1 MFVELHIIQNFSPS
15 NLNRDDTNNP
25 KDCNFGGVRRARIS
39 SQCIKRAIRREPAFA
54 DTTGVDP
61 SDRTRLMATG
71 SLLPLLIEAGKPE
84 EEAQLVAVG
93 LAEVLTG
100 GLDKE
105 GKRTNVL
112 FYLSKDEASALAQAA
127 LDNWEAILNGLCQE
141 KPDTKPLDDLVKE
154 FVKQAKDRCSA
165 PDVAMFGRML
175 AIKPDLNIDA
185 ACQVSHAIS
194 THRVSMEMDFYTA
207 VDDLQPGGETG
218 AGMMGMTGFN
228 SATFYRYARIDW
240 EQLVHNLQGNTA
252 LAQSTVEGFLRAAVR
267 AIPTGKQNAFA
278 AQNPPSFLLAVVRD
292 DGMSWSLANAFE
304 KPVYPDRDYGLVGAS
319 ILALDRYWGELEQA
333 YGGAGKTAAALSLH
347 NDLPLEWLS
356 GYSRG
361 NLEEWLGTILAAL
374 PQEYAS

>member
-39 SQCIKRAIRREPAFA
+39 SQCIKRAIRLESAFA
-54 DTTGVDP
+54 NTTGVES

-84 EEAQLVAVG
+84 EDAQAVALG
-93 LAEVLTG
+93 LAEAITG
-100 GLDKE
+100 GLDKD
-105 GKRTNVL
+105 GKRTKVL
-112 FYLSKDEASALAQAA
+112 FYLSKDEAFALAQAA
-127 LDNWEAILNGLCQE
+127 LADWDNILAGLYQE
-141 KPDTKPLDDLVKE
+141 KPDTGPLSALVGE
-154 FVKQAKDRCSA
+154 FIKQAKDRASA

-175 AIKPDLNIDA
+175 ADKPTLNIDA

-194 THRVSMEMDFYTA
+194 THRVAMEMDFYTA

-218 AGMMGMTGFN
+218 AGMMGVTGFN

-240 EQLVHNLQGNTA
+240 QQLTQNLYGNVD
-252 LAQSTVEGFLRAAVR
+252 LANRTVEGFLRAAVR

-304 KPVYPDRDYGLVGAS
+304 RPVYPDRDYGLVGAS
-319 ILALDRYWGELEQA
+319 ILALDRYWGGLEQA
-333 YGGAGKTAAALSLH
+333 YGGANKVVAVLSLH

-356 GYSRG
+356 GYLRS

-374 PQEYAS
+374 QQEYAS